1 MTLQDLTGQIFGQY
15 ELRQLIGVGGMG
27 AVYRGFQANLER
39 EVAIKVLSTALASET
54 GYVERFYRE
63 AKTAAA
69 LEHAHIVPVYDYG
82 IQRDISYVVMRLLA
96 GGTLA
101 ERVRFCLE
109 RERSLPAPG
118 EVGELLRQV
127 ASALDYAHSQGVIHR
142 DIKPSNIM
150 FDNQGNAYLV
160 DFGIAKLMEATSS
173 LTGTGVA
180 MGTPIYMPPEQ
191 WRSEKLTPAADQ
203 YALAATVYGLLA
215 GRTPYEA
222 STPFGLMHKH
232 FNETPTPVHLRRPGL
247 PESASAVLERALA
260 KAPGDRFPTVTAFA
274 QAYASAIAGHE
285 GKPTGFFTVKLP
297 ESARQEGPPRTPSS
311 PRPPT
316 PPSGGSPHPARRAA
330 ALRAVAA
337 RHADGRGQARP

>member
-39 EVAIKVLSTALASET
+39 EVAIKVLSTAFASET

-101 ERVRFCLE
+101 ERVRFCRE

-150 FDNQGNAYLV
+150 TRAR
-160 DFGIAKLMEATSS
+160 SRC
-173 LTGTGVA
+173 
-180 MGTPIYMPPEQ
+180 PI
-191 WRSEKLTPAADQ
+191 S
-203 YALAATVYGLLA
+203 
-215 GRTPYEA
+215 
-222 STPFGLMHKH
+222 
-232 FNETPTPVHLRRPGL
+232 
-247 PESASAVLERALA
+247 VL
-260 KAPGDRFPTVTAFA
+260 
-274 QAYASAIAGHE
+274 
-285 GKPTGFFTVKLP
+285 
-297 ESARQEGPPRTPSS
+297 
-311 PRPPT
+311 PRPPVRRDSREPAFSWVRSGTCRRNRSAGLRWRQGRTFT
-316 PPSGGSPHPARRAA
+316 PWESHSFK
-330 ALRAVAA
+330 
-337 RHADGRGQARP
+337 

>member
-39 EVAIKVLSTALASET
+39 EVAIKVLSTAFASET

-101 ERVRFCLE
+101 ERVRFCRE

-150 FDNQGNAYLV
+150 FDQQGNAYLV

-191 WRSEKLTPAADQ
+191 WRS
-203 YALAATVYGLLA
+203 
-215 GRTPYEA
+215 
-222 STPFGLMHKH
+222 
-232 FNETPTPVHLRRPGL
+232 
-247 PESASAVLERALA
+247 
-260 KAPGDRFPTVTAFA
+260 
-274 QAYASAIAGHE
+274 
-285 GKPTGFFTVKLP
+285 
-297 ESARQEGPPRTPSS
+297 
-311 PRPPT
+311 
-316 PPSGGSPHPARRAA
+316 
-330 ALRAVAA
+330 
-337 RHADGRGQARP
+337 